1 MSDLAIHVDK
11 HVEAYEELPAIE
23 VESEVVDEKSPA
35 SVDVHHVVAESVIT
49 ATQVADTPTTTGKRR
64 RGSDSMS
71 AEEAKAQAAMEG
83 LALIRSAT
91 GVTGYVGVVF
101 DSRAKS
107 AKRPYAAYMPGNKG
121 SGQCVGTFATAE
133 EAALAR
139 SRRTGDSVER
149 VVRPGR
155 AYGSVCLTHTMVCRA
170 CGALVNV
177 NEAVRTAKA
186 AGRSDFV
193 VGEGCGSRTCTRSKI
208 RHTSRHVA
216 TQVKKAN
223 GLLQGTYRLITWP
236 SGHASGVP
244 KKHKADYTY
253 VGEVETRSI
262 AEAVLEANK

>member
-1 MSDLAIHVDK
+1 
-11 HVEAYEELPAIE
+11 
-23 VESEVVDEKSPA
+23 
-35 SVDVHHVVAESVIT
+35 
-49 ATQVADTPTTTGKRR
+49 
-64 RGSDSMS
+64 
-71 AEEAKAQAAMEG
+71 
-83 LALIRSAT
+83 
-91 GVTGYVGVVF
+91 
-101 DSRAKS
+101 
-107 AKRPYAAYMPGNKG
+107 MPGNKG

-155 AYGSVCLTHTMVCRA
+155 ACGSFVLKNTMVCRA

-177 NEAVRTAKA
+177 TQAVTSAKA

-193 VGEGCGSRTCTRSKI
+193 VGDGCGSRTCTRSN
-208 RHTSRHVA
+208 HWHASRHVA

-236 SGHASGVP
+236 SGVP
-244 KKHKADYTY
+244 KKHKTDYTY